1 MKCDNFREKL
11 KVYAI
16 TDRKWLNGRSLENAV
31 EIVLKAG
38 IKTIQLREKNL
49 SDDELLKEA
58 VSLKKIS
65 DKYDAIFIVNDNVEV
80 AKKADASGVH
90 IGQSDMGIIEARK
103 ILGSEKIIGVSVQ
116 TVDEA
121 VLAEKNGAD
130 YLGVGSIFSTT
141 SKDDAIRVSIETL
154 KSICNTVKI
163 PVVAIGGINETN
175 VDLLRGSGIAGVA
188 MISGIWSQ
196 LGSG

>member
-130 YLGVGSIFSTT
+130 YLGVGSIFLTT
-141 SKDDAIRVSIETL
+141 SKDDAISVSIETL

-175 VDLLRGSGIAGVA
+175 IDLLRGTGIAGVA
-188 MISGIWSQ
+188 MISGIWKV
-196 LGSG
+196 LGF

>member
-1 MKCDNFREKL
+1 MKCDNFREKI

-58 VSLKKIS
+58 ISLKKIS

-80 AKKADASGVH
+80 AKKVDALGVH
-90 IGQSDMGIIEARK
+90 IGQSDMSIIEARK

-121 VLAEKNGAD
+121 VVAEKNGAD

-175 VDLLRGSGIAGVA
+175 IDLLHNTGIAGVA
-188 MISGIWSQ
+188 MISGIWKV
-196 LGSG
+196 LGC

>member
-130 YLGVGSIFSTT
+130 YLGVGSIFLTT
-141 SKDDAIRVSIETL
+141 SKDDAISVSIETL

-175 VDLLRGSGIAGVA
+175 IDLLHNTGIAGVA
-188 MISGIWSQ
+188 MISGIWKV
-196 LGSG
+196 LGC